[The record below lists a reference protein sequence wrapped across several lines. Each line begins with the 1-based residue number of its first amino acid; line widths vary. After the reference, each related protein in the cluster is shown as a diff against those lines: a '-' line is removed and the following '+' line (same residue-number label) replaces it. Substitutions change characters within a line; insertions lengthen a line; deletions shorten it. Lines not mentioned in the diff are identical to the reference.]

1 MERAIEHIFNMMN
14 WNNPEDVQAEGRKIA
29 AETGLIEPFLQP
41 LTPRYNKNVWDNCAA
56 VLAEKSDGELIAYL
70 PQLLEW
76 LQDMNW
82 PGAFCILELERL
94 KHYSD
99 KKALDEEIAKT
110 KVKAE
115 NEKDDVWVSNL
126 NDIFA

>member
-1 MERAIEHIFNMMN
+1 MERAIEHIFNMMD

-56 VLAEKSDGELIAYL
+56 VLAEKSDGELTAYL

-82 PGAFCILELERL
+82 PGAFCILELLSRYGDRAALVAAMSESERE
-94 KHYSD
+94 
-99 KKALDEEIAKT
+99 AAAAGDEVWLANLAEIG
-110 KVKAE
+110 
-115 NEKDDVWVSNL
+115 
-126 NDIFA
+126 

>member
-14 WNNPEDVQAEGRKIA
+14 WNNPEDVQVEGRKIA

-56 VLAEKSDGELIAYL
+56 VLAEKSDGEQTAYL

-82 PGAFCILELERL
+82 PGAFCILERL

>member
-56 VLAEKSDGELIAYL
+56 VLAEKSDGELTAYL

-82 PGAFCILELERL
+82 PGAFCILERL

-99 KKALDEEIAKT
+99 KKALDEAIAKT

-115 NEKDDVWVSNL
+115 NEKDDVWVRNL